1 MKNGGKN
8 LQKVKWFASPY
19 RTAGSF
25 TYKRYVN
32 NVTDIPVVRE
42 KQKRKEYVDLR
53 RQITSFSRT
62 ELNVRL

>member
-8 LQKVKWFASPY
+8 LEKLKWFASHY
-19 RTAGSF
+19 RTTGRL

-42 KQKRKEYVDLR
+42 ELKQQFGD
-53 RQITSFSRT
+53 
-62 ELNVRL
+62 